1 MSSKHGHC
9 DSSVFWLEL
18 AVPWQVSLFGGVARV
33 FEMRSQSVV
42 EFAAIG
48 LSNLVEVPD
57 VYAATTIEA
66 LLCHP
71 VSCGN
76 GQQIGLDGRC
86 ACGSWAARS
95 VSGAAGEDSGVP
107 GCEGK
112 SNVHIAHA

>member
-86 ACGSWAARS
+86 ACGSWAAR
-95 VSGAAGEDSGVP
+95 
-107 GCEGK
+107 
-112 SNVHIAHA
+112 